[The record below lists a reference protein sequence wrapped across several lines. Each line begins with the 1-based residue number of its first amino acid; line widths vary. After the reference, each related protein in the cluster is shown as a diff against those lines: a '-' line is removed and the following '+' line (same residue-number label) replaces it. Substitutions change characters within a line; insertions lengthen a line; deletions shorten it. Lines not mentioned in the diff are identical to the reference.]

1 MRRLI
6 AAATALTMT
15 AAPLQA
21 QEVVGRDD
29 ADLIRS
35 GDIIGGSVYST
46 AEGYGEG
53 AWPGIDFEEEGV
65 DWNRIGEIE
74 DIVLKPSGELVGVV
88 AEIGGVLDIGDKH
101 VLLRLGDVHLVP
113 AEGRGH
119 SVVTRFSEVELR
131 EMPGVDQGWWED

>member
-6 AAATALTMT
+6 AAATVLTMT
-15 AAPLQA
+15 AAPLLA
-21 QEVVGRDD
+21 QGVGEMDE
-29 ADLIRS
+29 AGLIRS

-74 DIVLKPSGELVGVV
+74 DIVLNSSGEMAGVV

-101 VLLRLGDVHLVP
+101 VLLQLGDVHLVP

-119 SVVTRFSEVELR
+119 SVVTRFSEDELR
-131 EMPGVDQGWWED
+131 AMQGVDEGWWEN